1 MAHAG
6 GRDVELAAH
15 ERAAT
20 LIQPKGE
27 DMGLAVK
34 EAIREPQQPSSDV
47 LHSLLHVINN
57 EVRTSS
63 EPKAEEAEKL
73 DLEQLVE
80 VLLLTRD
87 AINEQIKGA
96 SQMIAQVARYDEV
109 ESAYQTEK
117 RAVLQLREERDAW
130 KERALMVTSWVKNS

>member
-1 MAHAG
+1 
-6 GRDVELAAH
+6 
-15 ERAAT
+15 
-20 LIQPKGE
+20 
-27 DMGLAVK
+27 MGLAVK